1 MKKAKYMLLAL
12 VAIYAIIVYLYNT
25 NKPCEFDE
33 CNNKRLENGEYCLEH
48 TCEWE
53 DCTSQKGVGKAKY
66 CYYHVQQSALQYQ
79 KENQIKLSD
88 SQLKD
93 VRDVV
98 DNYCKQLMSNQS
110 NILEINFLSENPE
123 TSTLYITYRCNVVR
137 EDDDTNLATIY
148 VSINKDGTF
157 KVDSLMY
164 DE

>member
-1 MKKAKYMLLAL
+1 M
-12 VAIYAIIVYLYNT
+12 
-25 NKPCEFDE
+25 
-33 CNNKRLENGEYCLEH
+33 
-48 TCEWE
+48 E
-53 DCTSQKGVGKAKY
+53 DCFSVTSYKGTFCAYHKEKY
-66 CYYHVQQSALQYQ
+66 SQ
-79 KENQIKLSD
+79 ENQIRLSD

-110 NILEINFLSENPE
+110 NILGINFLNENPE

-148 VSINKDGTF
+148 LFINSDGSF
-157 KVDSLMY
+157 EVDRLMY